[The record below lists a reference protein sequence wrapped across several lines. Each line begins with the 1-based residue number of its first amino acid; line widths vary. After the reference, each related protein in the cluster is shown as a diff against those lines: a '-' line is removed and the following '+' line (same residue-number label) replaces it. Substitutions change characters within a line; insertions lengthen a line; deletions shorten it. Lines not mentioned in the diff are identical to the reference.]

1 MAVMEEK
8 KKKKSSKSAEG
19 GEKKDKLKTKDTKD
33 KKDKK
38 DKEGKSSSKGDKS
51 SKSRSEVE
59 NSKKSL
65 EAARTRPAPKPRRV
79 VTVEPEQGKKK
90 NSYLGDIDLPSSDS
104 ESDVENEDQKRGP
117 EKEKVFIARVRL
129 TAIWNTKCKYSCVA
143 SV

>member
-1 MAVMEEK
+1 MAVMAEEK

-19 GEKKDKLKTKDTKD
+19 GEKKDKLKTKD

-38 DKEGKSSSKGDKS
+38 DKEGKSSTKGDKA
-51 SKSRSEVE
+51 SKSRNEVE

-129 TAIWNTKCKYSCVA
+129 AAMWMNQKCKYSCV
-143 SV
+143 